1 MAAHVPDIE
10 PVISALK
17 KRLTDDLPAAITAV
31 NATITDGTTIDAPQA
46 ILDYLPPL
54 ELLLAF
60 PTIGIGE
67 GPGRIEDDTGHAST
81 GVHELSVVAFIQ
93 AADQQTLVRQLR
105 RTRTAVLRTILD
117 GRHLEDAVDVAR
129 NRAWGVRLKQV
140 VPGPTLGDLQAQSVV
155 TWWSY
160 VRIVIECRSD
170 SEWA

>member
-10 PVISALK
+10 PVIAALK
-17 KRLTDDLPAAITAV
+17 RRLDDDLPAAIAAV
-31 NATITDGTTIDAPQA
+31 NAAVTDGTLIDAPQA
-46 ILDYLPPL
+46 ILDYMPPL

-60 PTIGIGE
+60 PTIAIGE

-81 GVHELSVVAFIQ
+81 GVHELSVVAFVQ
-93 AADQQTLVRQLR
+93 ADDQQTLVRQLR
-105 RTRTAVLRTILD
+105 RMRTAVLRTILD
-117 GRHLEDAVDVAR
+117 ERRLEDAIDPTR
-129 NRAWGVRLKQV
+129 NRAWGVQLRQV

-160 VRIVIECRSD
+160 VRIVIEARSD